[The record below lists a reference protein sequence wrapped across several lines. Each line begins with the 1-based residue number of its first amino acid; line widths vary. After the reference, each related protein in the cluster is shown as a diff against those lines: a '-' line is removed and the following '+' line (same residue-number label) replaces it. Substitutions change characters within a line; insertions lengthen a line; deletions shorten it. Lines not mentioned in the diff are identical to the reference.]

1 MKTIKILLASLMFVP
16 AALWAQNLKV
26 ANTTIDCG
34 QVAYQSPTTADF
46 EITNKS
52 GKSVVIKNVKKSC
65 GCTEVEY
72 PTDPIVDGETFAVKV
87 TYDGMTMGHFNKF
100 VALYTDGDDEPLE
113 LRMKG
118 VVVDEVVDFAGSFPF
133 MLGTIA
139 ADLND
144 IEFDDV
150 NRGDT
155 PRQKIQIH
163 NTTDK
168 PIVPQV
174 MHLPKF
180 LSAEVAPTKLLPGRS
195 GVVTLTLNSKLLPDM
210 GLNQTSVF
218 LGAFP
223 GDKVGSEKEITVSA
237 VLLPNFEKLSAYQ
250 LARAAK
256 IELSD
261 TEVNLPAF
269 GTKKKLKAT
278 IVIKNVGRS
287 TLDIRNLRM
296 FTSALQVSLNKSHI
310 EPGADAKLKITVL
323 ADKLK
328 TARSKPRVLM
338 ITNDPDN
345 AKVTI
350 DVNVARQ

>member
-168 PIVPQV
+168 PI
-174 MHLPKF
+174 
-180 LSAEVAPTKLLPGRS
+180 EIGRAS
-195 GVVTLTLNSKLLPDM
+195 CR
-210 GLNQTSVF
+210 
-218 LGAFP
+218 
-223 GDKVGSEKEITVSA
+223 E
-237 VLLPNFEKLSAYQ
+237 
-250 LARAAK
+250 
-256 IELSD
+256 
-261 TEVNLPAF
+261 
-269 GTKKKLKAT
+269 
-278 IVIKNVGRS
+278 
-287 TLDIRNLRM
+287 
-296 FTSALQVSLNKSHI
+296 
-310 EPGADAKLKITVL
+310 
-323 ADKLK
+323 
-328 TARSKPRVLM
+328 RV
-338 ITNDPDN
+338 
-345 AKVTI
+345 
-350 DVNVARQ
+350 